1 MARGLTSNSSPV
13 YLMGLLLWTNLTDGP
28 SVTTT
33 KETKKMTELRT
44 KWIDFLTQYTKEEK

>member
-33 KETKKMTELRT
+33 KEILYDIQDKRYR
-44 KWIDFLTQYTKEEK
+44 WHVQSR